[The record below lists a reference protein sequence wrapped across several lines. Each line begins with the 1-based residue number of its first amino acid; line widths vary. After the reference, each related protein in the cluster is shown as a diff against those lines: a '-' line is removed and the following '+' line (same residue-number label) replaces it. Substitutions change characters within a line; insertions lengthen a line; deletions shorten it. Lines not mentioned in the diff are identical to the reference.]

1 MSLDSSSATQTVPES
16 GSSFKR
22 LLVAWERMVRH
33 RGVPR
38 LQYLLK
44 TEAHTFAFSVA
55 ANAILSF
62 FPFMVLI
69 MWLIRNFFHSQNM
82 QDVVVQHLRDHLPAG
97 QEFVTSKLIL
107 LVKSRQ
113 RIKWASVLILLIT
126 STGVFLPLEV
136 ALNRIWGFTKNRS
149 YLGNQIVSL

>member
-1 MSLDSSSATQTVPES
+1 MALDSSSATQTVPES

-33 RGVPR
+33 RGVPT

-62 FPFMVLI
+62 FLFRVLI
-69 MWLIRNFFHSQNM
+69 MWLIRNFFPSRNV
-82 QDVVVQHLRDHLPAG
+82 QDGVVQLRRDNLPAG
-97 QEFVTSKLIL
+97 KEL
-107 LVKSRQ
+107 
-113 RIKWASVLILLIT
+113 
-126 STGVFLPLEV
+126 
-136 ALNRIWGFTKNRS
+136 
-149 YLGNQIVSL
+149 